1 MRIEDLWEALEA
13 DATAGKT
20 GASGWL
26 LRLAQPAASCPLFV
40 GLELGSRRRAV
51 LLRLPSASMP
61 ERRRW
66 PRCKGLEALTVQFEG
81 LAHFGMA
88 LKEPRFADV
97 FTALAEDLVR
107 RVIDAGSPDEQAR
120 AFLGQ
125 LARWQRFLSASFEG
139 LSEEAQRGLWG
150 ELYFLREHLLPTLGV
165 AAVNGWKGG
174 ERAHQDFQF
183 ESSAVEVKTTLA
195 KQPQVVR
202 VTSERQLDDEGWAAL
217 FLNVIALDA
226 RDGSGE
232 ALPTMVAAVRAKLAS
247 DTAAREQFEDEL
259 LATGYFDAHAARYA
273 DRGYTVRAVGFF
285 RVGPKFPRLVE
296 ADMPSGVGD
305 ANYALSVAA
314 CEPFAVAPGDLRDVL
329 CGMRET
335 RTKKTRRADA

>member
-1 MRIEDLWEALEA
+1 M
-13 DATAGKT
+13 
-20 GASGWL
+20 
-26 LRLAQPAASCPLFV
+26 
-40 GLELGSRRRAV
+40 
-51 LLRLPSASMP
+51 
-61 ERRRW
+61 
-66 PRCKGLEALTVQFEG
+66 
-81 LAHFGMA
+81 
-88 LKEPRFADV
+88 
-97 FTALAEDLVR
+97 
-107 RVIDAGSPDEQAR
+107 
-120 AFLGQ
+120 
-125 LARWQRFLSASFEG
+125 
-139 LSEEAQRGLWG
+139 
-150 ELYFLREHLLPTLGV
+150 
-165 AAVNGWKGG
+165 
-174 ERAHQDFQF
+174 
-183 ESSAVEVKTTLA
+183 
-195 KQPQVVR
+195 VR

-232 ALPTMVAAVRAKLAS
+232 ALPTMVAAVRARLAS

-314 CEPFAVAPGDLRDVL
+314 CEPFAVAPEDLRDIL